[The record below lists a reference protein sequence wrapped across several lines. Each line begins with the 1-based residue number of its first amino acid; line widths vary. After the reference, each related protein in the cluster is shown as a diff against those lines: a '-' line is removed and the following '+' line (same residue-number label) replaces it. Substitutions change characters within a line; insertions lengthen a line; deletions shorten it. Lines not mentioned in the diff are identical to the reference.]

1 MRNRLSFYVFADVT
15 LANFCALVSEVQDS
29 RTDDPW
35 KENSKYCG

>member
-1 MRNRLSFYVFADVT
+1 MFYVFADVT
-15 LANFCALVSEVQDS
+15 LADFGALIPEVQDG